1 MLAHRALEFFA
12 DGRPA
17 RSGPG
22 LTALEAISFIVPLNL
37 LLLGYS
43 LEKGFTLVAWGS
55 KLLLLFVEAVFL
67 AVICRPFPAPGS
79 ALFHAV
85 FLSGPWLIWTGLPQI
100 SLLATV
106 AAASALLAR
115 FVRTRHPLDGAFVW
129 ASIGAALAFAA
140 GGAGRAATGL
150 FATGCLILTLS
161 ILESSYRM
169 AYYDELTGVPGRRA
183 FNEALLQLARPY
195 TVAVVDIDHFKKF
208 NDTYGHDIGDDVL
221 RMVARRLANVSGGGK
236 AFRVGGEEFN
246 ILFSGRAAVEVQEYL
261 EKLRK
266 TVELAEFRLRGSDRR
281 AEARGAER
289 RRANG
294 TRKTK
299 SAARGVDAE
308 QMLTV
313 TISIGFSEASDQQ
326 PHPAQVIA
334 AADHA
339 LYDAKALGRNRVV
352 KFSKNLGVQA
362 KRRKRASATSA

>member
-1 MLAHRALEFFA
+1 
-12 DGRPA
+12 
-17 RSGPG
+17 
-22 LTALEAISFIVPLNL
+22 
-37 LLLGYS
+37 
-43 LEKGFTLVAWGS
+43 
-55 KLLLLFVEAVFL
+55 
-67 AVICRPFPAPGS
+67 
-79 ALFHAV
+79 
-85 FLSGPWLIWTGLPQI
+85 
-100 SLLATV
+100 
-106 AAASALLAR
+106 
-115 FVRTRHPLDGAFVW
+115 
-129 ASIGAALAFAA
+129 
-140 GGAGRAATGL
+140 
-150 FATGCLILTLS
+150 
-161 ILESSYRM
+161 M